1 MVCRIRET
9 QRWTSTQRAK
19 FSLSIDIRLFN
30 SNIKEGEITF
40 QFNRTTFVH
49 RNSPFRRL
57 CTVCDENFCS
67 SRERNILL
75 QRKDKITF
83 QHDTSISSC
92 TQEFHFITIKIFN
105 IERIVLRLKTIK
117 ESTFNSSLYP
127 FLSPHL
133 VKSGIINKNFCTY
146 RYPLSHPSRDERYP
160 LRCIPLHNPAK
171 HLKLQLQ

>member
-1 MVCRIRET
+1 MKRNDGRPPNERNFLCLSIFAHSIPISRKERS
-9 QRWTSTQRAK
+9 R
-19 FSLSIDIRLFN
+19 FSLIERLSFT
-30 SNIKEGEITF
+30 EI
-40 QFNRTTFVH
+40 
-49 RNSPFRRL
+49 L
-57 CTVCDENFCS
+57 CVRSAMKICS
-67 SRERNILL
+67 SCERNILL

-105 IERIVLRLKTIK
+105 IERIVLRLKTIE